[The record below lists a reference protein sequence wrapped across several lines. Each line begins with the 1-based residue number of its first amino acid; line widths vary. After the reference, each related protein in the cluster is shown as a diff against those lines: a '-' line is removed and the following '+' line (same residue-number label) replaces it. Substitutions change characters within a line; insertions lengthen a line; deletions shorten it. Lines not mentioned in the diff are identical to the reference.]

1 MRRIIIPAGAMP
13 AAEIEIPY
21 SEQGEYT
28 LFYAANRYIVV
39 DSVGNCSTGIPDE
52 MKLLE
57 VLLTGKTGK
66 HVIFAADEITGY
78 EITDAT
84 EEDVLLFMRPK
95 KLLEIASARWAE
107 ETAGISVNG
116 LKIKTDRES
125 QAMITGAALQEIDDP
140 TYSCQWK
147 TEGGFVT
154 LVADEIKAVAKAVRA
169 HVQACFDK
177 EAVLIAQ
184 VEAVTTEEE
193 LNLIKW

>member
-1 MRRIIIPAGAMP
+1 MYAHYDASTGNILGFYSTEIHGGNIPEP
-13 AAEIEIPY
+13 HIEITK
-21 SEQGEYT
+21 EQWKDC
-28 LFYAANRYIVV
+28 LAHQVQRKV
-39 DSVGNCSTGIPDE
+39 DVGTQTIMEHIAPSPFHGWNGQEWVFDFNKAKE
-52 MKLLE
+52 AK
-57 VLLTGKTGK
+57 
-66 HVIFAADEITGY
+66 Y
-78 EITDAT
+78 Q
-84 EEDVLLFMRPK
+84 
-95 KLLEIASARWAE
+95 EIASARWQA
-107 ETAGISVNG
+107 ETAGIAANG

-125 QAMITGAALQEIDDP
+125 QAMITGAALQAIEDS

-154 LVADEIKAVAKAVRA
+154 LVADEIKAVARAVRA